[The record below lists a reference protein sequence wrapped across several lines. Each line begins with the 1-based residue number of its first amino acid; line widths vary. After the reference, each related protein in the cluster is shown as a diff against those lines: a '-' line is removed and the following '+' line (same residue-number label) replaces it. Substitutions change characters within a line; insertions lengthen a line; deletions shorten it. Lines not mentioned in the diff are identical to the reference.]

1 METVTKRDLVTKLS
15 NKTGLGQNDVLNV
28 LETLLDTVTGE
39 LAEGNTVVI
48 RNFGS
53 FQVREMKGKVGRNP
67 KNPGKEMKIPPRAV
81 VKFKPGKEM
90 KERVARILP
99 LIQQEATS

>member
-1 METVTKRDLVTKLS
+1 METVTKRDLVIKLS
-15 NKTGLGQNDVLNV
+15 NKTGLGQADVLKV
-28 LETLLDTVTGE
+28 LETMLETVTGE
-39 LAEGNTVVI
+39 LAKGNTVVM

-67 KNPGKEMKIPPRAV
+67 KNPTRDVKIPPRAI

-90 KERVARILP
+90 KEKVARILP
-99 LIQQEATS
+99 LIQQG

>member
-15 NKTGLGQNDVLNV
+15 NSTGLSQSEV
-28 LETLLDTVTGE
+28 LEVLENFLDTVTGE
-39 LAEGNTVVI
+39 LAKGNSVVM

-67 KNPGKEMKIPPRAV
+67 KNPSQDMKIPPRAV

-99 LIQQEATS
+99 QIQEG

>member
-1 METVTKRDLVTKLS
+1 METVTKRDLVIKLS
-15 NKTGLGQNDVLNV
+15 NKTGIGQAEVLKV
-28 LETLLDTVTGE
+28 IETMMETITSE
-39 LAEGNTVVI
+39 LASGNTVVM

-67 KNPGKEMKIPPRAV
+67 KNPGHDMKIPPRAI

-99 LIQQEATS
+99 LIQEHQ

>member
-1 METVTKRDLVTKLS
+1 METVTKRDLVIKLS
-15 NKTGLGQNDVLNV
+15 NKTGIGQAEVLNV
-28 LETLLDTVTGE
+28 LETMMETITSE
-39 LAEGNTVVI
+39 LATGNAVVM

-67 KNPGKEMKIPPRAV
+67 KNPGQDMKIPPRAI

-99 LIQQEATS
+99 LIQQSQ

>member
-1 METVTKRDLVTKLS
+1 METVTKRDLVIKLS
-15 NKTGLGQNDVLNV
+15 NKTGIGQAEVLQV
-28 LETLLDTVTGE
+28 IETMMDTITGE
-39 LAEGNTVVI
+39 LASGNAVVM

-67 KNPGKEMKIPPRAV
+67 KNPGQDMKIPPRAI

-90 KERVARILP
+90 KEKVARILP
-99 LIQQEATS
+99 LIQQEQ

>member
-15 NKTGLGQNDVLNV
+15 NKTGLNQAEVLNV

-39 LAEGNTVVI
+39 LAKGNAVVM

-53 FQVREMKGKVGRNP
+53 FKVREMKGKVGRNP
-67 KNPGKEMKIPPRAV
+67 KNPGQDMKIPPRAV
-81 VKFKPGKEM
+81 VKFKPGKQM

-99 LIQQEATS
+99 MIQEG

>member
-1 METVTKRDLVTKLS
+1 MQTVTKRDLVTKLS
-15 NKTGLGQNDVLNV
+15 NRTGLIQSDVCNV
-28 LETLLDTVTGE
+28 LECLLDTLIAE
-39 LAEGNTVVI
+39 LAKGNSVVL

-67 KNPGKEMKIPPRAV
+67 KNPSQAMKIPPRAV

-99 LIQQEATS
+99 QIQQD

>member
-1 METVTKRDLVTKLS
+1 METVTKRDLVTKIS
-15 NKTGLGQNDVLNV
+15 NQTGQGQAEVLNV
-28 LETLLDTVTGE
+28 LETFLETVTTE
-39 LAEGNTVVI
+39 LAQGNSVVM

-67 KNPGKEMKIPPRAV
+67 KNPGQDMKIPPRAV

-90 KERVARILP
+90 KERVARVLP
-99 LIQQEATS
+99 MIQQG

>member
-1 METVTKRDLVTKLS
+1 MKTVTKRDLVIKLS
-15 NKTGLGQNDVLNV
+15 NKTGIGQAEVLQV
-28 LETLLDTVTGE
+28 IETMMDTITGE
-39 LAEGNTVVI
+39 LASGNAVVM

-67 KNPGKEMKIPPRAV
+67 KNPGQDMKIPPRAI

-90 KERVARILP
+90 KEKVARILP
-99 LIQQEATS
+99 LIQQEQ